1 MQSEPGP
8 SCLRRGSQGLM
19 SSRQQGCH
27 NKSLKPGLARG
38 CTSAATKRGQ
48 LHPVSEPEARSLGLT
63 RCAVPHSGPSRAAV
77 PPWWHWG

>member
-1 MQSEPGP
+1 MQGEQGP
-8 SCLRRGSQGLM
+8 SSLRRGSLGLR

-27 NKSLKPGLARG
+27 NTSRRPGLAGG
-38 CTSAATKRGQ
+38 CTSAAMKRGQ
-48 LHPVSEPEARSLGLT
+48 LHPLSEREARPLGLT